1 MWSPTKLLEKP
12 NCHWRQL
19 QDPCKCVH
27 FALREPAPVQGEQ
40 GRQEESLGIRPG
52 AQVAT
57 TFLSCRTRQSP
68 LPCRCCRPRTWTAL
82 VTSPASSVLQ
92 APACACLPHPEWP
105 GQEDQTPQAKVRARD
120 PGPSPDGAECQDTAH
135 PLKQWL
141 VGWDETH
148 IIYAP

>member
-40 GRQEESLGIRPG
+40 GRQEGSLGIRPG

-57 TFLSCRTRQSP
+57 TFLSCRTPGRAPFPAAAAAPGHGQPSAPAQPPLCSRLQPVLSCRTQSGQV
-68 LPCRCCRPRTWTAL
+68 RRTRHHRPRSEPGTLA
-82 VTSPASSVLQ
+82 PPQMVLGVKT
-92 APACACLPHPEWP
+92 LP
-105 GQEDQTPQAKVRARD
+105 T
-120 PGPSPDGAECQDTAH
+120 
-135 PLKQWL
+135 L
-141 VGWDETH
+141 
-148 IIYAP
+148 